1 MRTRRYICTLLLVI
15 GYTLA
20 LLAQEVNLTITPL
33 RTVLPPQVMYYL
45 SNTGQYFNVSVQN
58 TTNETQRIYFGIEV
72 RQVTPASSLEIIIPG
87 KTMPRQAIE
96 LQPQQTRV
104 LTAAEMRTL
113 FNHVRSEDIVM
124 PANLFSDVTSGS
136 FGNLPEGTYEI
147 CMTAYR
153 WDPRLT
159 TPVVVNNP
167 VVSKCLFNVCYEAT
181 APQWVMPI
189 STGEYEDR
197 SIATLSQQAPLLQW
211 MAPVVNC
218 DPKPRTY
225 TYDLKIVQQL
235 PLQAIDQAIERNPV
249 VYQAT
254 GLTMPQCMIPAHIIS
269 KFSSVETYVAQI
281 TTRSNATQEGALD
294 YIHLQNDGKSDL
306 KMFRVKD
313 YTQASDVKVTYSA
326 PTITTP
332 NAEQKYQKVISFN
345 ASNPLVEWKAPV
357 ADVAGGKNVNFTYD
371 VRIVSPDQYD
381 PTLAENRIKSAKTV
395 TPYWQQTGI
404 TGTSLTLPASAFEKL
419 DDGNVY
425 LLAVVAHPD
434 TVAGAYRTMS
444 FKNDGYSVVMFSTA
458 ANVISRPV
466 FLFPTPMTVYEND
479 EDLVA
484 KEMFDVIDQNNAT
497 IRWKAAEGVTAS
509 GSLPEIVYDLKIA
522 EPNFDATDTYD
533 IDEAKT
539 IYERKGIKGTSLQL
553 DAEFFDNFKETG
565 KEDLVHLMQVT
576 ARFADG
582 ADNAGNY
589 YLAYDGKS
597 APALVAIV
605 GDSARNTVYSAPQF
619 ITPKPYTELSNE
631 YIDEIGLNNPVVSWK
646 KPEAS
651 GNKKEP
657 VNFTYNL
664 KVVSFTSAY
673 EMQLSDM
680 QLAVEEEEPI
690 YEANNLEETSHTL
703 PQSFLDEIST
713 DKIYVMRVYAVPDTA
728 SNKSTVKHIF
738 RNYGRSVPALFRF
751 VTHKDADED
760 QITDSLYNF
769 VNPEIVL
776 PRYLDPDA
784 ARKEFVD
791 CDIAMEW
798 HKPQFG
804 GGSGETPDSVKF
816 VYDIEM
822 YRADTYTP
830 RDSMF
835 LTKPVYTVE
844 GVTQT
849 TDTLRWA
856 KFKDKVSKGDYILLR
871 VKPRALNETSVHFFN
886 DSINTVDFALAEK
899 YTKRYFQCANQ
910 VAIDN
915 EEPTTKKAKDLKGKT
930 VTVGEYDLVLDG
942 NLKDVGDGKFSG
954 TGHVIWEPLALTWK
968 LAVKFDTICINTEN
982 QVYKGLVV
990 TYGGE
995 NPMTSSQVVDQLFSD
1010 WGIDNLIGDTGIPYA
1025 SQLQSAAKDKI
1036 KGLAEKYDLS
1046 KYYKEV
1052 MDGKAKVL
1060 GLLKG
1065 DVENVT
1071 FPLEIPKELNSTPVN
1086 LQISTMK
1093 FAPTYATM
1101 DLIGTFVVPETE
1113 ATHNQILVFGAPRL
1127 CISPSSLIPEAGAV
1141 SLLKDFEIQDPKTG
1155 FMIKFKAPQNV
1166 TEPENDGCFMSW
1178 SNNKF
1183 EALNVDLDMT
1193 MPNDLKKVSNGK
1205 ATDEAVQLHVQTTI
1219 QSWDDWHASANL
1231 DPFEHADLPGYVFTA
1246 QNVVIDYSLTQNEK
1260 TMGAFPSDYKK
1271 DEAGITNSNEATWRG
1286 LYMKELS
1293 MEFPADIKVGNGE
1306 ERMKVQL
1313 NNMFID
1319 KSGVTVDC
1327 KVVNAINYTAGEE
1340 GTIGGFAFT
1349 MDNIRASV
1357 VQNNFRD
1364 FGFDGTLKIPMFK
1377 GTIQYACNIYN
1388 QAYTRKGTK
1397 EGYAYVFKTHQIE
1410 NLDFDFMLG
1419 NLSLDKKMTYFL
1431 VEATPDETG
1440 TLKTNVELC
1449 VGGEVTIAGAD
1460 MVNKKLAKLPMKLT
1474 LPEIK
1479 FCNMRIANNKEFTSV
1494 YESTMQKAARD
1505 AAKATVLSMKSEWT
1519 KSNKGEDGKTGV
1531 SSEEEGKLEDTGNF
1545 YWSFGQWGYSSPQ
1558 KKIGPFK
1565 FELKG
1570 WKFKL
1575 NKEDNE
1581 SYVGITL
1588 DGAISFC
1595 DELKLSASTKLE
1607 FQAWVRNLDKV
1618 KGVGDISKLSLE
1630 YKEVKFHEATFG
1642 FSTVGFKLDGTLECA
1657 GDGTSDKG
1665 YTGTLKAD
1673 IGEGLFKVDVMGGY
1687 YDHEEDNNN
1696 YSWGFFNIKLGGTC
1710 GIPIPP
1716 LKISDIAGGMYFN
1729 CKYNAKDEAHP
1740 TPKQGVIGIIAGM
1753 GIATADGVTFKGKME
1768 MVCVVE
1774 KSGDSYGLT
1783 SFMFNG
1789 DVSCMSGLLTSKVS
1803 MEYESNDKD
1812 QYFQLNITAEASAAG
1827 ALKGVQEKMN
1837 ALETKL
1843 KALKED
1849 VEVASESVQKS
1860 LKGMFAD
1867 KQTESSDF
1875 KKNTSKYKEKQ
1886 NKDNSSSSAT
1896 VGKVTV
1902 SLDLR
1907 IQTKKDGKNLSSC
1920 LWHVYLGKPTESER
1934 CQFILVDFNTKI
1946 VKVGA
1951 GANAYLCIGSEL
1963 PDDGEL
1969 PPIPTKVRQFLDGG
1983 EHGAAT
1989 SDDISKA
1996 ETARTSAKAKFFA
2009 NAKVDGGV
2017 MLGASVWG
2025 YVDVDLGLFY
2035 GDMGITAGFDVSV
2048 RKLSGNSKCMN
2059 IGGTPGKNGW
2069 YGEGQLYAYLYAK
2082 FGFNLNLGF
2091 FKKKIDLL
2099 DAGLGGVLRCALP
2112 NPNYF
2117 TGKAR
2122 MKLKMLGGL
2131 VNINKSFEFE
2141 CGNVCELY
2149 LGGALD
2155 NYKLFESC
2163 NIGCE
2168 TLDDAMKSPLEWQVQ
2183 KRPVVYTQ
2191 GDLNSIIR
2199 VIDPTDRDRIANS
2212 SAGDGKSDN
2221 ALDDMA
2227 SRQFKF
2233 SMYGS
2238 QPIEIKEYY
2247 SKDSVNKN
2255 KVADTYYPEYSIDRN
2270 EVTIEYPTLKR
2281 NRIYRLTV
2289 TGKAWEFYNGSWRNT
2304 QQWDSLKNKYVE
2316 VVWTQSKDFWFVT
2329 NDNAEREIDDKD
2341 DLQNYVAVAY
2351 PSMSSDG
2358 ATGKQIIYGKEYMS
2372 IDFSG
2377 HSSSGIEKYNPSAI
2391 EDIQRPTISL
2401 TQYLKNKLYCNDNN
2415 GKLTWVLLDKKT
2427 GTRQTRENL
2436 WIEEGGVSI
2445 LTPKTP
2451 FDNIVKG
2458 NSYSI
2463 RLVYEWTEDYTGA
2476 WTWTKFKTEEVY
2488 GKSRSEVLKRYENMY
2503 NAQTTTSQ
2511 DNSKEILAAYQES
2524 KAEGVI
2530 EKANAF
2536 NKSYTAFTK
2545 PNQSV
2550 SSSQIQKD
2558 QLLPSTKYRIDVQQV
2573 DLMNVSDGGV
2583 ESNVF
2588 DDYGTYNDS
2597 YKSTTSSS
2605 SYGKVTSSNAGQ
2617 LKFKVTI
2624 YKYGK
2629 ETLQKKHTKYLAFM
2643 DADAYR
2649 SYTNK
2654 TDYFDD
2660 APLYSRYFQAEVLV
2674 TAPGTTYISN
2684 DESILG
2690 EMKKD
2695 AKFPTFA
2702 YELEKPYKLAGL
2714 TITKG
2719 YMPKTMEDPFI
2730 YLSYLSNMFFVGGHR
2745 FESGEK
2751 DLNYSKMSLQSL
2763 YLTSPFGSWE
2773 CTLGANYATNQLLSS
2788 VQALQDKTC
2797 ISQDLLRLKTGST
2810 YPLYTDGS
2818 KECVASL
2825 GTKSDARL
2833 TDYHRLNR
2841 ETYANIFADLYYVC
2855 TIVSDYITYYVDR
2868 YRSYNKDDWKEF
2880 LQVYAGSS
2888 CAFKNYTWTKVYI
2901 PWDQFAVVW
2910 TGANQNGMNISKTI
2924 QLSDNKYRHPRIN
2937 KDTGFGKRLYAS
2949 ALSQESYAPSD
2960 CQKNYQHE
2968 LFEGAL
2974 ISKHND
2980 YSMIFDCYRVNA
2992 WDIDNQQWT
3001 VYTENDIPN
3010 FQGVKIEKFLDLVS
3024 KYGLEVSPNATATE
3038 TATSTQ
3044 TINKN
3049 HRNAT
3054 KGNTII
3060 GAPNK

>member
-15 GYTLA
+15 GYALA

-33 RTVLPPQVMYYL
+33 RSVLPPQVMYYL

-72 RQVTPASSLEIIIPG
+72 RQLTPASSLEIIVPG

-96 LQPQQTRV
+96 LQPQQTHV
-104 LTAAEMRTL
+104 LTASEMRTL

-124 PANLFSDVTSGS
+124 PANLFSDVTSGA

-147 CMTAYR
+147 CMTVYR

-167 VVSKCLFNVCYEAT
+167 VVSRCMFNVCYEAT

-235 PLQAIDQAIERNPV
+235 PLQPIDQAIERNPV

-254 GLTMPQCMIPAHIIS
+254 GLTMPQCMIPANVVS

-313 YTQASDVKVTYSA
+313 YTQSSDVKVTYSA

-332 NAEQKYQKVISFN
+332 SAEQKYQKFISFT
-345 ASNPLVEWKAPV
+345 AANPLVEWKAP
-357 ADVAGGKNVNFTYD
+357 APNVAGGQKVNFTYD
-371 VRIVSPDQYD
+371 IRILSPDKYN
-381 PTLAENRIKSAKTV
+381 PKYTENRLKAAKTV

-404 TGTSLTLPASAFEKL
+404 TGTSFTLPASAFEGL
-419 DDGNVY
+419 DKSNVY

-434 TVAGAYRTMS
+434 TVAGAYRSMS
-444 FKNDGYSVVMFSTA
+444 FNDDGYSVVMFSTA
-458 ANVISRPV
+458 DNVISRPE
-466 FLFPTPMTVYEND
+466 FLFPTPLTAYDRNIDWAPYE
-479 EDLVA
+479 VC
-484 KEMFDVIDQNNAT
+484 DVIDLNNAT
-497 IRWKAAEGVTAS
+497 IRWKAAEGIATS
-509 GSLPEIVYDLKIA
+509 GALPEIVYDLKIMA
-522 EPNFDATDTYD
+522 PDFDATVDYVLN
-533 IDEAKT
+533 EAT
-539 IYERKGIKGTSLQL
+539 PVYERKGIKGTSLQL
-553 DAEFFDNFKETG
+553 DAEFFDYFDKTDS
-565 KEDLVHLMQVT
+565 KDFFHLLQVT

-582 ADNAGNY
+582 AENAGDY
-589 YLAYDGKS
+589 HLAFDGKS
-597 APALVAIV
+597 NLALAAIV
-605 GDSARNTVYSAPQF
+605 ADSVKNTIYSAPKF
-619 ITPKPYTELSNE
+619 ITPKPYTDLTNE

-651 GNKKEP
+651 GNKKVP
-657 VNFTYNL
+657 VDFIYNL
-664 KVVSFTSAY
+664 KVIKLTHEYSLAI
-673 EMQLSDM
+673 SDL
-680 QLAVEEEEPI
+680 QAAVEEVEPI
-690 YEANNLEETSHTL
+690 YEVKGLTETSHTL
-703 PQSFLDEIST
+703 PQSLLDEIST
-713 DKIYVMRVYAVPDTA
+713 DNIYVMRVYAVPDTA
-728 SNKSTVKHIF
+728 SKKSAVRYFF
-738 RNYGRSVPALFRF
+738 RNYGRSVPAMVRF
-751 VTHKDADED
+751 VTHKEPDEE
-760 QITDSLYNF
+760 QLSDSLYNF

-776 PRYLDPDA
+776 PRYLDEDA
-784 ARKEFVD
+784 ARKEFVE

-798 HKPQFG
+798 RKPQFQ
-804 GGSGETPDSVKF
+804 GGSGEAPDSVKF

-822 YRADTYTP
+822 YRADTYTS
-830 RDSMF
+830 RDSM
-835 LTKPVYTVE
+835 LLQKPVYTVE
-844 GVTQT
+844 GVEHTA
-849 TDTLRWA
+849 DTLRWA

-871 VKPRALNETSVHFFN
+871 VKPRALNVTSVHYVN
-886 DSINTVDFALAEK
+886 DSINTVDFALTEK

-910 VAIDN
+910 VVIDN
-915 EEPTTKKAKDLKGKT
+915 ETPTTKKADELKGKT
-930 VTVGEYDLVLDG
+930 VTIGEYDLVLDG
-942 NLKDVGDGKFSG
+942 KLKDVGDGKFSG

-968 LAVKFDTICINTEN
+968 LAVKFDSISINTEN

-990 TYGGE
+990 TYGGDD
-995 NPMTSSQVVDQLFSD
+995 PMTSAQVVDQLFSD

-1025 SQLQSAAKDKI
+1025 NQLQSAAKDKI
-1036 KGLAEKYDLS
+1036 KGLAEKYDLA

-1065 DVENVT
+1065 NVENVT

-1141 SLLKDFEIQDPKTG
+1141 SLLKDFEVQDPKTG

-1166 TEPENDGCFMSW
+1166 MEPENDGCFMSW

-1193 MPNDLKKVSNGK
+1193 MPDDLKKVSNGK
-1205 ATDEAVQLHVQTTI
+1205 ATDDAVQLHVQTTI

-1293 MEFPADIKVGNGE
+1293 MEFPADIKVGNGD

-1319 KSGVTVDC
+1319 KSGITVDC
-1327 KVVNAINYTAGEE
+1327 KVVNAINYTRGEE

-1397 EGYAYVFKTHQIE
+1397 QGYAYVFKTHQIE

-1431 VEATPDETG
+1431 VEATPNDIGALE
-1440 TLKTNVELC
+1440 TNVELC
-1449 VGGEVTIAGAD
+1449 VGGAVTIAGAD
-1460 MVNKKLAKLPMKLT
+1460 MVNKKLAKLPMNLT

-1479 FCNMRIANNKEFTSV
+1479 FCNMRIANNKNFTSV
-1494 YESTMQKAARD
+1494 YESTMQETARQ

-1519 KSNKGEDGKTGV
+1519 KSNKDDDKTGV
-1531 SSEEEGKLEDTGNF
+1531 TSEDEGELENTKNL

-1570 WKFKL
+1570 WNFKL
-1575 NKEDNE
+1575 NKEGSE

-1595 DELKLSASTKLE
+1595 DELKISASTKLE
-1607 FQAWVRNLDKV
+1607 FQAWVRNLSKV

-1630 YKEVKFHEATFG
+1630 YKEVKFYEATFG
-1642 FSTVGFKLDGTLECA
+1642 VSTVGFKLEGTLECA

-1673 IGEGLFKVDVMGGY
+1673 IAEGLFKVDVMGGY

-1716 LKISDIAGGMYFN
+1716 LKISDIAGGLYFN

-1740 TPKQGVIGIIAGM
+1740 TPKKGVIGIIAGM
-1753 GIATADGVTFKGKME
+1753 GLGTADGVTFKGKME

-1783 SFMFNG
+1783 SFIFNG
-1789 DVSCMSGLLTSKVS
+1789 NVSCMSDLLTSKVS
-1803 MEYESNDKD
+1803 MEYVNNDKD
-1812 QYFQLNITAEASAAG
+1812 QYFQLNITAEASAEG
-1827 ALKGVQEKMN
+1827 ALKGVKDKMN

-1849 VEVASESVQKS
+1849 VDVASESVQKS
-1860 LKGMFAD
+1860 LAGVFAD
-1867 KQTESSDF
+1867 KQTESAA
-1875 KKNTSKYKEKQ
+1875 YKQ
-1886 NKDNSSSSAT
+1886 NMTNYKNKQNEDKSSSSTT

-1907 IQTKKDGKNLSSC
+1907 IQTKKDGKDLSTC

-1983 EHGAAT
+1983 EHGSVS
-1989 SDDISKA
+1989 SDDVSKA
-1996 ETARTSAKAKFFA
+1996 ETARNSAKAKFFA

-2017 MLGASVWG
+2017 MVGASVWG
-2025 YVDVDLGLFY
+2025 YVNVDLGLFY
-2035 GDMGITAGFDVSV
+2035 GDMGITAGFDISV
-2048 RKLSGNSKCMN
+2048 RKLSGTSKCIN
-2059 IGGTPGKNGW
+2059 TGGAPGKNGW
-2069 YGEGQLYAYLYAK
+2069 YAEGQLYAYLYAK
-2082 FGFNLNLGF
+2082 LGLNINLGF
-2091 FKKKIDLL
+2091 FKKKFDILN
-2099 DAGLGGVLRCALP
+2099 AGLGGVFHCALP

-2122 MKLKMLGGL
+2122 VKLKMLGGL

-2141 CGNVCELY
+2141 CGQVCQMY

-2163 NIGCE
+2163 NIGSE
-2168 TLDDAMKSPLEWQVQ
+2168 TLDDAKKNPIDWEVQ
-2183 KRPVVYTQ
+2183 RRPVVYTQ
-2191 GDLNSIIR
+2191 GDLYSIIR
-2199 VIDPTDRDRIANS
+2199 VVDPTDRDRIANS
-2212 SAGDGKSDN
+2212 SAGDGKSDY
-2221 ALDDMA
+2221 ALDDLA
-2227 SRQFKF
+2227 SRQFQFK
-2233 SMYGS
+2233 MYGS
-2238 QPIEIKEYY
+2238 YPVQIREY
-2247 SKDSVNKN
+2247 DSELKAKQN
-2255 KVADTYYPEYSIDRN
+2255 KVAKTYNAEYTVDRN
-2270 EVTIEYPTLKR
+2270 SVTIDFSEFKQ
-2281 NRIYRLTV
+2281 NKIYRLTLK
-2289 TGKAWEFYNGSWRNT
+2289 GKAWEFYNSAWRNT
-2304 QQWDSLKNKYVE
+2304 QQWDSLKNKYVSE
-2316 VVWTQSKDFWFVT
+2316 EWTQEKDFWIVT
-2329 NDNAEREIDDKD
+2329 NNEDERKIDDKD
-2341 DLQNYVAVAY
+2341 DLQKYVAVAY
-2351 PSMSSDG
+2351 PSMDSDEG
-2358 ATGKQIIYGKEYMS
+2358 YVGKQIIYGN
-2372 IDFSG
+2372 DFMAVDMQ
-2377 HSSSGIEKYNPSAI
+2377 SSGSVSRTDYPNPSAI
-2391 EDIQRPTISL
+2391 EDIERPTISL
-2401 TQYLKNKLYCNDNN
+2401 TKKLKNKLYCNDTD
-2415 GKLTWVLLDKKT
+2415 GKLTWILVDKTT
-2427 GTRQTRENL
+2427 GAKQTRDNL

-2445 LTPKTP
+2445 LTPKTN
-2451 FDNIVKG
+2451 FYDIYKG
-2458 NSYSI
+2458 RNYVI
-2463 RLVYEWTEDYTGA
+2463 RLVYEWTENVTGA
-2476 WTWTKFKTEEVY
+2476 WTWTPYKTYVVYGSSRQEVY
-2488 GKSRSEVLKRYENMY
+2488 KMY
-2503 NAQTTTSQ
+2503 A
-2511 DNSKEILAAYQES
+2511 K
-2524 KAEGVI
+2524 
-2530 EKANAF
+2530 AF
-2536 NKSYTAFTK
+2536 NATIK
-2545 PNQSV
+2545 PTGGGKAKFESNR
-2550 SSSQIQKD
+2550 KP
-2558 QLLPSTKYRIDVQQV
+2558 LYRVDVQQV
-2573 DLMNVSDGGV
+2573 NLMNVTGA

-2588 DDYGTYNDS
+2588 DEYGTYDDS
-2597 YKSTTSSS
+2597 YKAKTSSS
-2605 SYGKVTSSNAGQ
+2605 SFSRNTTSSNAGQ

-2624 YKYGK
+2624 YKYGQQ
-2629 ETLQKKHTKYLAFM
+2629 TFQRKHFKNLAFM
-2643 DADAYR
+2643 NADAYR
-2649 SYTNK
+2649 SYSDK

-2660 APLYSRYFQAEVLV
+2660 APLYSRYFQAEVLQNFV
-2674 TAPGTTYISN
+2674 RAN
-2684 DESILG
+2684 DEFKSWHDDTYFVG
-2690 EMKKD
+2690 QMKRD
-2695 AKFPTFA
+2695 AYFPTFT
-2702 YELEKPYKLAGL
+2702 YGTRNLLP
-2714 TITKG
+2714 TV
-2719 YMPKTMEDPFI
+2719 MMDPRV
-2730 YLSYLSNMFFVGGHR
+2730 YLSYLSGMFFIGGYK
-2745 FESGEK
+2745 FESGK
-2751 DLNYSKMSLQSL
+2751 NDLNYSKVSLQSL
-2763 YLTSPFGSWE
+2763 YISSRYGSWE
-2773 CTLGANYATNQLLSS
+2773 WTLGGMRGGYNILTDYTFMNLAR
-2788 VQALQDKTC
+2788 
-2797 ISQDLLRLKTGST
+2797 LRRITGST
-2810 YPLYTDGS
+2810 YPLYTNGS
-2818 KECVASL
+2818 QEVESAL

-2833 TDYHRLNR
+2833 TDYHYLNR
-2841 ETYANIFADLYYVC
+2841 ETYTRIIVDLYNIATSASKKINSMFSRNYNC
-2855 TIVSDYITYYVDR
+2855 KKAAWREYLQTHAG
-2868 YRSYNKDDWKEF
+2868 RSLD
-2880 LQVYAGSS
+2880 LAPSS
-2888 CAFKNYTWTKVYI
+2888 TWFTVKV
-2901 PWDQFAVVW
+2901 PCDQFAIVW
-2910 TGANQNGMNISKTI
+2910 NGANLDGMNISKTI
-2924 QLSDNKYRHPRIN
+2924 KLTGSGSNRHPRIN
-2937 KDTGFGKRLYAS
+2937 NDGLFGRRLYAS
-2949 ALSQESYAPSD
+2949 ALSQRSYAPSD
-2960 CQKNYQHE
+2960 CQDYYQYLSFNGE
-2968 LFEGAL
+2968 AV
-2974 ISKHND
+2974 SKIND
-2980 YSMIFDCYRVNA
+2980 YTLQFYCYRVNA

-3001 VYTENDIPN
+3001 LYTGNSVPYFTATKTAD
-3010 FQGVKIEKFLDLVS
+3010 FLDLVS
-3024 KYGLEVSPNATATE
+3024 KYGFKINSNTAT
-3038 TATSTQ
+3038 TSTTTSTSTSTTTSTSKSSVLQ
-3044 TINKN
+3044 WALDRYGK
-3049 HRNAT
+3049 R
-3054 KGNTII
+3054 
-3060 GAPNK
+3060 